1 MPVQGMK
8 QDRRMAF
15 FGAPPSQFR
24 RPSLFFERSGKKET
38 GAARPPQPLLSKG
51 CGNFPT
57 RENAWN
63 TSQNRERGGQ
73 KPAQSDQ
80 HHEVKRCKPFA
91 DLPTALQLGKNL
103 PTRSQSSQKVER
115 NTHQKVTVLAEG
127 AVRARRGITPRVMS
141 WRHLLETPPTAG
153 VLWGF

>member
-57 RENAWN
+57 RENARN
-63 TSQNRERGGQ
+63 NLKPEEVGAIRSSLTSTTRERD
-73 KPAQSDQ
+73 S
-80 HHEVKRCKPFA
+80 KPFA
-91 DLPTALQLGKNL
+91 DPLTA
-103 PTRSQSSQKVER
+103 
-115 NTHQKVTVLAEG
+115 
-127 AVRARRGITPRVMS
+127 
-141 WRHLLETPPTAG
+141 
-153 VLWGF
+153 